1 MLRWKNTPIKELNT
15 SNFINVH
22 DFQKKFRALRT
33 DINFI
38 LLDLRSH
45 WLHDASIIWRLV
57 CTDCL
62 RDHSLVVG
70 GSRAGIA
77 SADKSIKKHPRSS
90 WWVGKNLVHASLLFW
105 LFVCRLR
112 HCLYSLANYLD
123 GSGNPP
129 DAGWLVGKLTVAI
142 FDLLPPSFFIPV
154 CSVVDQTRRCEMKKR
169 FVRFPTF

>member
-22 DFQKKFRALRT
+22 DLKKKFRALRT
-33 DINFI
+33 DISFI

-62 RDHSLVVG
+62 RNHSLVVG

-77 SADKSIKKHPRSS
+77 AADKSIKKHQRSS

-112 HCLYSLANYLD
+112 HCLYC
-123 GSGNPP
+123 
-129 DAGWLVGKLTVAI
+129 VCII